1 MIIWEITHQW
11 GGGHGYN
18 VNIACKIR
26 TQNLRTRRK
35 KSKSNNNKEQKKKIS
50 TVFRFDQIKHKLFI
64 TDWSSKSKGRFC
76 GEASL

>member
-1 MIIWEITHQW
+1 MNQ
-11 GGGHGYN
+11 
-18 VNIACKIR
+18 KK
-26 TQNLRTRRK
+26 K

-50 TVFRFDQIKHKLFI
+50 TVFRFYQIKHKLFI